1 MKEKVILII
10 TYLATVFLTSLAL
23 YITYTPVGLEQ
34 INGYQGR
41 YLFPIIALPLMCL
54 SGKHLKSDNNKDV
67 NMIMTIIIGVLI
79 ILDIVGMT
87 IMR

>member
-1 MKEKVILII
+1 MKEIEYEELD
-10 TYLATVFLTSLAL
+10 
-23 YITYTPVGLEQ
+23 
-34 INGYQGR
+34 
-41 YLFPIIALPLMCL
+41 
-54 SGKHLKSDNNKDV
+54 LKSDNNKDV